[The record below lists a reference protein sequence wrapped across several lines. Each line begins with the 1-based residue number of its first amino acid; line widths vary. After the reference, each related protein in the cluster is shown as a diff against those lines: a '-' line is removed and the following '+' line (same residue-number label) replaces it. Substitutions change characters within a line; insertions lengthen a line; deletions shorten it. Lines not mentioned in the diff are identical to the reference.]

1 MSGTKAVLRY
11 GRIGPQKVRDIIP
24 LIAGKDARV
33 ALGIL
38 ANVRR
43 RGASIL
49 MKLIRSALTNA
60 EANEIKG
67 KQPAPRFYLEKVI
80 VDGGPAAKR
89 FRAAAMGRSTSIKK
103 RTSHISVILRNKE
116 NGSKS

>member
-1 MSGTKAVLRY
+1 MSGTKATLRY
-11 GRIGPQKVRDIIP
+11 GRIGPQKVRNIIP

-43 RGASIL
+43 RGAGIL

-60 EANEIKG
+60 EANGIKG
-67 KQPAPRFYLEKVI
+67 KQPAPLFYLEKVI
-80 VDGGPAAKR
+80 VDEGPAAKR
-89 FRAAAMGRSTSIKK
+89 FRAAAMGKSSPIKK
-103 RTSHISVILRNKE
+103 RTSHITVILRNRE
-116 NGSKS
+116 NGPKS